1 MSKTPYLMGDTMV
14 MKPFKPK
21 DHTRKANKGFTFMAS
36 VFSFFICT
44 SIFYLLNHSPD
55 NLNSLF
61 NNNIFWFVMSNALI
75 LILAADYEAFSSH
88 SNKTHQDHYEE
99 HVKHSQASR
108 NYYVTTPSSYGVVP
122 TSKYEQVDEK
132 PCVSVVDD
140 HVPPKQELLQE
151 KMKKK
156 KEITVLEHHEIEL
169 VPERVLEIVPQND
182 TKKSASSSR
191 LSSKKKPVQD
201 DSSNIRACEGRTSL
215 YEAGRAVGRSKSD
228 RYGHVKKRVVID
240 EGKNRVIRRA
250 DTMKVEEARVEEEN
264 NYNYNNNNEF
274 SSMSNEELN
283 RRVEEFIQRFNRQ
296 IRLQA
301 VRNSVVHE
309 A

>member
-14 MKPFKPK
+14 MKRFKPK
-21 DHTRKANKGFTFMAS
+21 DHTRRKANKGFTFMAS

-55 NLNSLF
+55 NLTSLL
-61 NNNIFWFVMSNALI
+61 NNNMFWFFMSNALI

-99 HVKHSQASR
+99 YVKHSQASR

-132 PCVSVVDD
+132 PCVSVLDD
-140 HVPPKQELLQE
+140 HVPPKQELFQE

-156 KEITVLEHHEIEL
+156 KEITVAEHHEIEL

-182 TKKSASSSR
+182 TKKSASSSS

-201 DSSNIRACEGRTSL
+201 DTSDIRACEESTLL
-215 YEAGRAVGRSKSD
+215 YDAGRAVGRRSKSD

-240 EGKNRVIRRA
+240 EGKKRVTRRA

-264 NYNYNNNNEF
+264 NNNNEF

-301 VRNSVVHE
+301 VRNTVVLE